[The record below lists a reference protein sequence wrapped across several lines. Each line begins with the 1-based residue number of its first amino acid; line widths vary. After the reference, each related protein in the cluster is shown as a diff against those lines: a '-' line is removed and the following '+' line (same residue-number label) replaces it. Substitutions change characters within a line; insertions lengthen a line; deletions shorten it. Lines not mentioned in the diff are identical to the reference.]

1 MGLKRK
7 SCYGPGCKF
16 VWVYLISN
24 EMRQKWQLIKV
35 YFRQS
40 VSLLLR
46 ESNTRCREREVCRA
60 FISNIISTSGYARQR
75 KDEIADSCLTPLLQ
89 LFVANTLVGLQL
101 DTDKFPVKCEEHLCV
116 TFMVYIIVIRW
127 YRAIFHEKDDC
138 YKLNKIHPMKRYS
151 YY

>member
-1 MGLKRK
+1 
-7 SCYGPGCKF
+7 
-16 VWVYLISN
+16 
-24 EMRQKWQLIKV
+24 MRQKFQLIKV

-46 ESNTRCREREVCRA
+46 ESNKRCREREVCRA
-60 FISNIISTSGYARQR
+60 FISNIIWTSGYARQR

-101 DTDKFPVKCEEHLCV
+101 DTNEFPVRCEKRLCV
-116 TFMVYIIVIRW
+116 ACMVCTIVNRLH
-127 YRAIFHEKDDC
+127 RATVHEKNDC
-138 YKLNKIHPMKRYS
+138 YKLNKIHPMKWYS